1 MSRVLSDRAAQDR
14 YVNAKIYMDHWQD
27 NYPTIKC
34 TIKHMKQYE
43 NRLRHRFEQVRDS
56 YQNPFVSDIE

>member
-27 NYPTIKC
+27 SYPTIKS